1 MVPLGL
7 GLSITGATQGD
18 SSVAVV
24 IEDYMWEVHTTAGAG
39 FLTPLAVG
47 TVSDFHDTWDL
58 LTISSTND
66 SYQPQTVATVGD
78 EGYWDILT
86 ISSGNDGIKPLDV

>member
-1 MVPLGL
+1 MAPLGL
-7 GLSITGATQGD
+7 GLSITGASEGE

-24 IEDYMWEVHTTAGAG
+24 IEDYMWELASAGN
-39 FLTPLAVG
+39 LQPLASG

-58 LTISSTND
+58 ITISTAGH
-66 SYQPQTVATVGD
+66 YQPQTVATVSD

-86 ISSGNDGIKPLDV
+86 ISSGNDAIKPLDV